1 MPVDLKFPIPNG
13 RNQYEQYMRLSS
25 IATEMK
31 TAGWRVD
38 TCKVMEHKRLAT
50 ERSNRLKN
58 IFIGLAC
65 IGDIGKDG
73 QTQSVKDYFW
83 KTLGVPVVSVD
94 KKTKKPKLDAAAL
107 LAYATEFDDDRIT
120 KSAAALYG
128 FRKAGKTLNFC
139 EEYLASHGRVRATFN
154 VYGTK
159 GSRWSCRAPNLQQLP
174 SRGLQYDFGDG
185 PEAIAVSMKDI
196 LVADE
201 GFVLVDADWAALEL
215 YLQTYIAKAK
225 KLITCIEKKQDLHMY
240 NATVMFGSTLVP
252 DTATKKTHK
261 AFRNAAKLAFGF
273 AYNASDSITQVHK
286 TMKGMFPEMT
296 ERMCQKLRTR
306 YFDHHPEFPLWQQ
319 KTIEKIKRDGF
330 ISTPLMERRLY
341 LPASMR
347 GFNQALNS
355 QCQILGGDIANHA
368 IIKLRDTLR
377 WNEGEQIRAQVHD
390 SFILQTR
397 PEWAEETAA
406 KLVAA
411 MTDPVE
417 VNGVLTKLVAEP
429 AVGYSWGEMKE
440 L

>member
-1 MPVDLKFPIPNG
+1 MPVKLEFPIPKG
-13 RNQYEQYMRLSS
+13 REQFNQYMKLSA

-38 TCKVMEHKRLAT
+38 ICKVKHHRDKASERSKRL
-50 ERSNRLKN
+50 SN
-58 IFIGLAC
+58 IFTQLAC
-65 IGDIGKDG
+65 TGDIGKDG

-107 LAYATEFDDDRIT
+107 LTYATEYDDDTIRR
-120 KSAAALYG
+120 SAASLYG
-128 FRKAGKTLNFC
+128 YRKSGKTIAFC
-139 EEYLASHGRVRATFN
+139 DEYFKSGQRVHATFN

-159 GSRWSCRAPNLQQLP
+159 GSRWSCTAPNLQQLP
-174 SRGLQYDFGDG
+174 SRGLLYDFGDG
-185 PEAIAVSMKDI
+185 PEPIAVSMKDI
-196 LVADE
+196 LIADE
-201 GFVLVDADWAALEL
+201 GMVLVDADWAALEL

-225 KLITCIEKKQDLHMY
+225 KLIKCIDTKQDLHMY
-240 NATVMFGSTLVP
+240 NATVMFGETLVP
-252 DTATKKTHK
+252 AGSTKKTHK
-261 AFRNAAKLAFGF
+261 EYRNAAKLAFGF

-296 ERMCQKLRTR
+296 ERMCAALRKR
-306 YFDHHPEFPLWQQ
+306 YFAHHPEFPLWQKQ
-319 KTIEKIKRDGF
+319 TVEKIKRDGF
-330 ISTPLMERRLY
+330 ISTPLLERRLY
-341 LPASMR
+341 LPPTMR

-397 PEWAEETAA
+397 PEWVEDTAA
-406 KLVAA
+406 KLVDA
-411 MTDPVE
+411 MTQPHE
-417 VNGVLTKLVAEP
+417 VNGVFTKLVAEP
-429 AVGYSWGEMKE
+429 AVGDSWGQMKE